1 LAETAGLLALG
12 VFLTVV
18 AAVSLALAV
27 VAAAAI
33 DERRVGQG
41 F

>member
-18 AAVSLALAV
+18 AAISLALAV
-27 VAAAAI
+27 VAAAI
-33 DERRVGQG
+33 NERRVGQG